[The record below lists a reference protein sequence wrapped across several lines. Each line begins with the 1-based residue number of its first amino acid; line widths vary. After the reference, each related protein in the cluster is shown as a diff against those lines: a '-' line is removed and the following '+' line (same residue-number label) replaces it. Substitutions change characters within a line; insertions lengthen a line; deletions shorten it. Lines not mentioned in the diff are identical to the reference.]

1 MAGGTWPNVL
11 RSKALGL
18 WPPDGLIRRLG
29 FMLRRVPIADEGFA
43 WVRARYIYILP
54 TRSGLV
60 YAAVTFTMLLGSL
73 NYQNNLGLLV
83 TFFLVAVGLVAMHHC
98 WFNLLG
104 LGVQARGGA
113 PVFAGETARFEV
125 TLRNPRRGPRYDL
138 GLPLPGMT
146 AQGGPLEGGDQHD
159 LPHMV
164 ETMRRGRLPLRDVE
178 VETRYPMGLFRA
190 WCVVRCNAEVLV
202 YPRPAPRPGMPPAA
216 GGSGHQAS
224 GRAGEGVDDF
234 LGAREYRPGD
244 SIRHLDWKAWSRE
257 RGLLVKEFGGLAG
270 DEAWVDWNAV
280 PGDTEGRISM
290 LTRQVIDCAESGVR
304 FGLRIPGA
312 RVPLGRGDAHMHRCL
327 AILARY
333 GDDSAA

>member
-1 MAGGTWPNVL
+1 LLPRGWSSPRGW
-11 RSKALGL
+11 

-29 FMLRRVPIADEGFA
+29 FLLRRVPEGDEGIA
-43 WVRARYIYILP
+43 WVRARFIYILP

-104 LGVQARGGA
+104 LGVRARGGP
-113 PVFAGETARFEV
+113 PVFAGETARFEI
-125 TLRNPRRGPRYDL
+125 TLCNLRRGPRYDL
-138 GLPLPGMT
+138 GLPAPGRPS
-146 AQGGPLEGGDQHD
+146 QGVPVAGGDQHD
-159 LPHMV
+159 LPRMV
-164 ETMRRGRLPLRDVE
+164 ETVRRGRLALPEVE

-190 WCVVRCNAEVLV
+190 WCVVSCRAEVLV
-202 YPRPAPRPGMPPAA
+202 YPRPAPRPGLPPAA

-224 GRAGEGVDDF
+224 GRSGEGVDDF
-234 LGAREYRPGD
+234 LGARAYRPGD
-244 SIRHLDWKAWSRE
+244 PVRHLDWKAWARE
-257 RGLLVKEFGGLAG
+257 RGLLVKEFGGAAG
-270 DEAWVDWNAV
+270 DEAWADWEAV

-304 FGLRIPGA
+304 FGLRVPGT

-327 AILARY
+327 GILA
-333 GDDSAA
+333 GFGHEGTG